1 MNKLINEILYCY
13 RVWKLDRLNIMLNS
27 LTDEEYVNLYEYLR
41 LNDMNTYCK
50 LVDMEYP
57 K

>member
-1 MNKLINEILYCY
+1 
-13 RVWKLDRLNIMLNS
+13 MLNS